1 MVSSSIF
8 RRLTFMI
15 SLHSVKEICILQASV
30 ASVLFLFTWP
40 RMCAYGNEVPRRW
53 GDHDRHI
60 SSSSSSPPLWSRF
73 FFPNIRC
80 LLIASCQPTPGNRH
94 CMDEDEGKD
103 HQGCT
108 FLILWHWKGLHIKK
122 NYSSLPPRLTDSL
135 LATLYVTHCGD
146 TISVFLTVLT
156 GMTWNLQTYCIF
168 DIGSYSVEMECD
180 MDFFTNYETVVCSSY
195 RVYKQTFHLF
205 LPQC

>member
-1 MVSSSIF
+1 MFLRKMVSSSIF

-122 NYSSLPPRLTDSL
+122 TILPYHPAWPIVSLRLCTWHTV
-135 LATLYVTHCGD
+135 ATP
-146 TISVFLTVLT
+146 SRSF
-156 GMTWNLQTYCIF
+156 
-168 DIGSYSVEMECD
+168 
-180 MDFFTNYETVVCSSY
+180 
-195 RVYKQTFHLF
+195 
-205 LPQC
+205 